1 MVNEYPNAAD
11 SQTID
16 SVRPVRP
23 SFEGRDL
30 STAHAGSLRSPAC
43 FAQDDN
49 GGRCGVMGARS
60 ESFLLSPSTSLWAG
74 SPGLGSFY
82 LTYSG
87 LTSWANI
94 CRRFAA
100 GGRVGRQ
107 PPWASAK
114 SGATSEVKIPN
125 LSRQSAARKAWAAV
139 GDSRFGTGIFLDFGI
154 LLIFPF
160 LRFILGEPSL
170 NSGGE
175 EHLRWLAARKG
186 RSVR

>member
-1 MVNEYPNAAD
+1 MLQTASYPPLHTTQGRGTHSLRAVRKIKDGSPGHPSQALDLAD
-11 SQTID
+11 KTTK
-16 SVRPVRP
+16 VERPVRP

-87 LTSWANI
+87 LTSWANV

-114 SGATSEVKIPN
+114 SGAKFEVKIPN
-125 LSRQSAARKAWAAV
+125 LSRHGAAR
-139 GDSRFGTGIFLDFGI
+139 
-154 LLIFPF
+154 
-160 LRFILGEPSL
+160 
-170 NSGGE
+170 
-175 EHLRWLAARKG
+175 
-186 RSVR
+186 